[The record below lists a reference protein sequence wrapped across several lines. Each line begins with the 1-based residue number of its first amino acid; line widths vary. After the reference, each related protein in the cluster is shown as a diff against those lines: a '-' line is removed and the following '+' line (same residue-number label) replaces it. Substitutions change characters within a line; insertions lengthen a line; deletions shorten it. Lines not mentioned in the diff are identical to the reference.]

1 MFRRDEVDAA
11 GRACLTRL
19 IARACALALVIA
31 GLSAR
36 GVSAHVRWFAPAA
49 DRSFD
54 RNDIVSGVTVLA
66 MAAAAV
72 TLGLAWIAARL
83 AARWRLAGRLRML
96 AHQFLARYAVGLPR
110 PADLYPWVPAILAVH
125 TAVILFVRGVERQLF
140 VPNLA
145 LPYTLPAGMLALG
158 EIVVAFSL
166 IGGIAVGAL
175 MRPAAVGLVLVGL
188 GGMVAFGPL
197 LVLEHTYLF
206 GIAAFLFI
214 TGRGPSAVERFV
226 RGSGRPNVRLL
237 PYAVP
242 ILRASFG
249 FATLVTGFT
258 EKLWNRDLALAFL
271 RDHPFNLTAATPF
284 PLTDE
289 QFIIAA
295 GLAEITLGAVL
306 LVGLWPRVAVL
317 AAWVPF
323 NLAVPFLGAQ
333 DVLGHLPIYGILL
346 TILLCGSGRA
356 FAAAVRREIEP
367 RALVAPEPRALTNPP
382 APLSARGATRRPTAT
397 QP

>member
-1 MFRRDEVDAA
+1 MIRRIIA
-11 GRACLTRL
+11 GWAYRL
-19 IARACALALVIA
+19 RVGARALALAGIIA
-31 GLSAR
+31 GISVR
-36 GVSAHVRWFAPAA
+36 GVSAHVRWFAPDA
-49 DRSFD
+49 DRSID
-54 RNDIVSGVTVLA
+54 RHDIVSGVTVLA
-66 MAAAAV
+66 VIAV
-72 TLGLAWIAARL
+72 LSTLGLAWLLSLL
-83 AARWRLAGRLRML
+83 AARVRFDARLRAL
-96 AHQFLARYAVGLPR
+96 AHRLLARYAVGLPR
-110 PADLYPWVPAILAVH
+110 PADIYPWIPALLAVH

-175 MRPAAVGLVLVGL
+175 MRPAAVGLIVLGL

-197 LVLEHTYLF
+197 LVIEHAYLF

-214 TGRGPSAVERFV
+214 TGRGPSATERIV
-226 RGSGRPNVRLL
+226 RGPGRPHLRLL

-249 FATLVTGFT
+249 VATLVTGFT

-271 RDHPFNLTAATPF
+271 RDHPFNLTATTPF
-284 PLTDE
+284 PLTDG
-289 QFIIAA
+289 QFVVAA
-295 GLAEITLGAVL
+295 GLAEVTLGAL
-306 LVGLWPRVAVL
+306 LVAGLWPRMAVL

-356 FAAAVRREIEP
+356 FAATVRREVEP
-367 RALVAPEPRALTNPP
+367 RSLVLPAARGVAALPP
-382 APLSARGATRRPTAT
+382 PLSSRSAR
-397 QP
+397 